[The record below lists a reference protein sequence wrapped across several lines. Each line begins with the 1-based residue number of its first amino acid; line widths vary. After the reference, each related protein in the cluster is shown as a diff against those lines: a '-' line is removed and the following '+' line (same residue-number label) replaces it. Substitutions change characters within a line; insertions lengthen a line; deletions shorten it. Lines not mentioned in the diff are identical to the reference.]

1 LLIMATQ
8 HQTVGGG
15 LPCLPT
21 AFAAAHYCTASVHFS
36 RFTDQLV
43 PAGEEP
49 IDSSTAHPVG
59 NWVNGAAT
67 IESSIS

>member
-1 LLIMATQ
+1 MATR

-21 AFAAAHYCTASVHFS
+21 AFAVHYCAASVHSS
-36 RFTDQLV
+36 RFTNRLV
-43 PAGEEP
+43 PAGEQP
-49 IDSSTAHPVG
+49 IDSLTASHPVG